1 MDMDVDM
8 DDAVPFSQEDWTN
21 GEEEDMEWDAAV
33 LEAALHELDHLRR
46 GPVPE
51 GSDATPRPTH
61 ERSLLDTND
70 AALSH
75 ADGGVM
81 STTHEHGQSLGPR
94 VVTIVPDTNVLVHE
108 GGASLDRLLGRFR
121 ARIGADGSV
130 TRARVAVPRKVVQE
144 LDGLKNRASG
154 AGSGAGDR
162 RSEVAA
168 LARSVNRALQ
178 RRLGAVG
185 HTRKREQVHA
195 DGDFGGDAE
204 LLVQGPADAGAM
216 RVRMRAE
223 GLGPGPGGDRGGG
236 DEEIVYFCQRRRRL
250 GEVVVLLTA
259 DVNAAVTAASV
270 AGPGDVPVCAFH
282 PGTCPNDVASLLR
295 AAGSF
300 YAGAEE
306 RVWNVLVGE
315 RGLADAGV
323 VPVNMGVVPVDVAPS
338 TNTAPSTWPPP
349 PKGATSTSGEEVSAD
364 EAVSPASRVS
374 RVLDALDAA
383 FPPAVEA
390 MLREDLGDMWH
401 VAVRDD
407 AEDILEFTPDDAFEA
422 LRKNLMTLVAG
433 RGPRGYP
440 RGYPREAMESI
451 AVARRRRKHLR
462 MGRMGKIQDGGF
474 VDRANA
480 LGVAAAAC
488 DVLAFLPRDISE
500 VAAAAEVAAGHRRE
514 LAG

>member
-51 GSDATPRPTH
+51 GSNATPRPTH

-70 AALSH
+70 AGLSH

-81 STTHEHGQSLGPR
+81 STTHEHGRSLGPS

-178 RRLGAVG
+178 RRLAAVG
-185 HTRKREQVHA
+185 HTREREQVHA
-195 DGDFGGDAE
+195 GGDFGDDAE

-223 GLGPGPGGDRGGG
+223 GLGPGPGPGGDRGGG

-270 AGPGDVPVCAFH
+270 AGPGDVPVCTFH
-282 PGTCPNDVASLLR
+282 PGDCPNDVAALLR

-306 RVWNVLVGE
+306 RVWNVGE
-315 RGLADAGV
+315 KADFSGLANAGV
-323 VPVNMGVVPVDVAPS
+323 VPVAR
-338 TNTAPSTWPPP
+338 PP
-349 PKGATSTSGEEVSAD
+349 PKGAASTPGSDDSGGTVSAG

-401 VAVRDD
+401 AAVRDD

-451 AVARRRRKHLR
+451 AVARRRRKHR
-462 MGRMGKIQDGGF
+462 GDGGF
-474 VDRANA
+474 GDRANA

>member
-8 DDAVPFSQEDWTN
+8 DDAVPFSEEDWTN

-51 GSDATPRPTH
+51 GSNATPRPTH

-70 AALSH
+70 AGLSH

-81 STTHEHGQSLGPR
+81 STTHEHGRSLGPS

-108 GGASLDRLLGRFR
+108 GGASLERLLGRFR

-178 RRLGAVG
+178 RRLAAVG
-185 HTRKREQVHA
+185 HTREREQVHA
-195 DGDFGGDAE
+195 GGDFGDDAE

-223 GLGPGPGGDRGGG
+223 GLGPGQGPGGDRGGG

-270 AGPGDVPVCAFH
+270 AGPGDVPVCTFH
-282 PGTCPNDVASLLR
+282 PGDCPNDVAALLR

-306 RVWNVLVGE
+306 RVWNVGE
-315 RGLADAGV
+315 KADFSGLANAGV
-323 VPVNMGVVPVDVAPS
+323 VPVVR
-338 TNTAPSTWPPP
+338 PP
-349 PKGATSTSGEEVSAD
+349 PKGAASTPGSDDSGGTVSAG

-383 FPPAVEA
+383 FPRGGGHVEGGS
-390 MLREDLGDMWH
+390 RRH
-401 VAVRDD
+401 VARGRAGRRRGHTGVHPGRRVRGV
-407 AEDILEFTPDDAFEA
+407 AEEPHDPRRRPGPAGVPSGV
-422 LRKNLMTLVAG
+422 TLARRWSPSPSRGGAGNVAG
-433 RGPRGYP
+433 
-440 RGYPREAMESI
+440 
-451 AVARRRRKHLR
+451 
-462 MGRMGKIQDGGF
+462 DGGF
-474 VDRANA
+474 GDRANA

-488 DVLAFLPRDISE
+488 DVLAFLPRDIPE